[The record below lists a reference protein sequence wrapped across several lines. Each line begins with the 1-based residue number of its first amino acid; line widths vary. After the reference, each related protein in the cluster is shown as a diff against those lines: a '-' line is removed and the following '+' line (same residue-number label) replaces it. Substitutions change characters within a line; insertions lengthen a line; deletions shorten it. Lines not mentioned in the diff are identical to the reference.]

1 MLEYRIKLHTHSS
14 TNKCTYM
21 YTVYLRNVL
30 PRGICSMYGRVCWCF
45 LRVTCVTC
53 GTQHA
58 VRTTYHTY
66 NCFTLVDSCMHTLL
80 VLLYFFTWIL
90 VECIRLLSY
99 FSAHHACTTA
109 LRRLLLLIH
118 RVHFRL
124 CDWHWW
130 CCYCSTRW
138 TDFNRWAGF
147 IISGWSRK
155 CYRTLIG

>member
-1 MLEYRIKLHTHSS
+1 MYT

-21 YTVYLRNVL
+21 YTVYLRNICITKRYMYVWESVL
-30 PRGICSMYGRVCWCF
+30 VFFTCSYVCY
-45 LRVTCVTC
+45 LC
-53 GTQHA
+53 GTVHNMQY
-58 VRTTYHTY
+58 VPRTYHTY

-80 VLLYFFTWIL
+80 VFLYFFTWIL

-155 CYRTLIG
+155 CY